1 MKVILSIKPKYA
13 HKILEGKK
21 TYELR
26 KNIFKN
32 SEIKT
37 VLIYASAPISK
48 IIGEFQ
54 IDNIV
59 HLELE
64 ELWNTVKEKAEVDRD
79 FFDEYF
85 ETKAKGYAIRIKDVK
100 KYKNSIDISEKY
112 GIKAPQSFAY
122 VK

>member
-13 HKILEGKK
+13 HKILDGNK

-48 IIGEFQ
+48 IIGEFE
-54 IDNIV
+54 IDKII
-59 HLELE
+59 HLELDK
-64 ELWNTVKEKAEVDRD
+64 LWIAVKDKAEVDKE

-85 ETKAKGYAIRIKDVK
+85 SSKQKGYAIAIKNVK
-100 KYKNSIDISEKY
+100 KYKTSIDISEKY

>member
-32 SEIKT
+32 SEVKT

-54 IDNIV
+54 VENII
-59 HLELE
+59 HLELD
-64 ELWNTVKEKAEVDRD
+64 ELWKTVKEKAEVDKD
-79 FFDEYF
+79 FFDDYF
-85 ETKAKGYAIRIKDVK
+85 ESKTKGYAIGIKNVK
-100 KYKNSIDISEKY
+100 KYRNSIDISEKY

>member
-13 HKILEGKK
+13 HKILEGNK

-48 IIGEFQ
+48 IIGEFE
-54 IDNIV
+54 IDNII
-59 HLELE
+59 HLELDK
-64 ELWNTVKEKAEVDRD
+64 LWNAVKDKAEVDKE

-85 ETKAKGYAIRIKDVK
+85 ASKQKGYAIAIKNVK
-100 KYKNSIDISEKY
+100 KYKTSIDISDKY

>member
-13 HKILEGKK
+13 HKILDGNK

-32 SEIKT
+32 FEIE
-37 VLIYASAPISK
+37 K
-48 IIGEFQ
+48 II
-54 IDNIV
+54 
-59 HLELE
+59 HLELDK
-64 ELWNTVKEKAEVDRD
+64 LWKDVKDKAEVDKE

-85 ETKAKGYAIRIKDVK
+85 ASKQKGYAIAIKNVK
-100 KYKNSIDISEKY
+100 KYKTSIDISEKY

>member
-85 ETKAKGYAIRIKDVK
+85 ETKAKGYAISIKDVK

>member
-13 HKILEGKK
+13 NKILEGKK

-26 KNIFKN
+26 KSIFKN
-32 SEIKT
+32 PEVKT
-37 VLIYASAPISK
+37 VLIYASSPISK

-54 IDNIV
+54 IDKIV
-59 HLELE
+59 YLELD
-64 ELWNTVKEKAEVDRD
+64 ELWNTVKEKAEVDKV

-85 ETKAKGYAIRIKDVK
+85 DTKQKGYAIAIKNVK
-100 KYKNSIDISEKY
+100 KYKTSIDISEKF

-122 VK
+122 IK